1 MERRF
6 RFVRLL
12 RVVGALCV
20 QLTTPRALG
29 AQTSASA
36 PDSREVV
43 AIALR
48 HNADILSARL
58 RTDSAASEQRIAR
71 AIPNPAVSSAPNQP
85 WQYTV
90 TMPLDVTPQR
100 FLRTRAA
107 ARASDA
113 ALSDAADVVRQV
125 TFAVRQAYVDV
136 LLADQQRDLATERR
150 DIFRQLL
157 AADSARLRAGDVP
170 QRDVVK
176 AELELAR
183 ADADRM
189 RVDAQ
194 VHAARLALQLLMG
207 VGTQDTA
214 FSVGGELT
222 YAPVEFP
229 ADSLRELAAQ
239 RPDVRAAHA
248 RMEQSSALRSLASSL
263 WIPLPELTYS
273 YQHGGQFARGDLFTN
288 GSSSSL
294 GFGFSLP
301 LFYWNGGERQR
312 SAAGLEQAAV
322 ATRRVEAQVA
332 NDVATALDSYRSAR
346 SLAERY
352 EGGLLARARSV
363 LETARYAYGTGAI
376 SLLELLDAIATWSDT
391 RSDYLTAVHDYWVS
405 VYALSRAIGSDLV
418 P

>member
-1 MERRF
+1 MP
-6 RFVRLL
+6 LL
-12 RVVGALCV
+12 RVAGALSF
-20 QLTTPRALG
+20 QLLSPPALG
-29 AQTSASA
+29 AQAPPSA
-36 PDSREVV
+36 PDPRDVV

-48 HNADILSARL
+48 HNPDILAARL
-58 RTDSAASEQRIAR
+58 RTDSAVGEQRIAR
-71 AIPNPAVSSAPNQP
+71 AIPNPVVNSAPNQP

-90 TMPLDVTPQR
+90 TVPLDVTPQR

-136 LLADQQRDLATERR
+136 LLAEQQRELATERR

-170 QRDVVK
+170 QRDVIK

-189 RVDAQ
+189 RSDAQ

-207 VGTQDTA
+207 VGTHDTA
-214 FSVGGELT
+214 FTVAGGLA
-222 YAPVEFP
+222 YAPVEIP
-229 ADSLRELAAQ
+229 ADSLEALAAQ
-239 RPDVRAAHA
+239 RPDLQAAHA
-248 RMEQSSALRSLASSL
+248 RVEQSAALRSLANSL

-288 GSSSSL
+288 GSSYAL

-312 SAAGLEQAAV
+312 SAAGLEQATV
-322 ATRRVEAQVA
+322 ATRHVEAQVA
-332 NDVATALDSYRSAR
+332 NDVATALDGYRSAR

-352 EGGLLARARSV
+352 EGGLLAEARSV

-391 RSDYLTAVHDYWVS
+391 RSDYITAVHDYWVS
-405 VYALSRAIGSDLV
+405 VYGLSRAVGRD
-418 P
+418 